1 MTALAANG
9 KVTVRFR
16 LAGAFENGEMVE
28 VATARG
34 GSGVEDE
41 VVLVG
46 VQADQL
52 LGELDIEGLEGQ
64 AVWARDEAR
73 LGQLL
78 GSIRKAEQAR
88 VERSKP
94 VDIIDGREVA

>member
-1 MTALAANG
+1 MTAAQLIALLRTLPAN
-9 KVTVRFR
+9 
-16 LAGAFENGEMVE
+16 AE
-28 VATARG
+28 VCTWD
-34 GSGVEDE
+34 GSASSDLEIEQVILTDGYKSPV
-41 VVLVG
+41 VVLG
-46 VQADQL
+46 
-52 LGELDIEGLEGQ
+52 LDIEGLEGQ